1 MKTCLI
7 VDDSRVIR
15 HVTRGFMEKL
25 GFSVEEADSGLT
37 ALESCRRQMPETI
50 LLDWN
55 MPVMDGMTFLVNLR
69 DMPKGRQPKGL
80 FCTTE
85 NDIGRMSRAL
95 EAGADEFVMKPFDQ
109 HILSEKLA
117 QVGAL

>member
-37 ALESCRRQMPETI
+37 ALESCRRQMP
-50 LLDWN
+50 
-55 MPVMDGMTFLVNLR
+55 VMDGMTFLVNLR
-69 DMPKGRQPKGL
+69 DMPKGRQPKVL